1 MSITQRPGPAR
12 PAARLA
18 LPVGAGVAVALAI
31 YVIGTR
37 LSPDHAISWF
47 GRQAPNTNSLK
58 SWIATAVLAGALLQ
72 LALALWIYGRL
83 PSTRPAPA
91 PVGRVHRLVGVLVI
105 LASLPV
111 AYHCMRAYGVQTL
124 TTRIAVH
131 SLAGCFLYG
140 AIVGKLIV
148 VRRPGLPGWALPV
161 AGGLLVVSVAV
172 LWYASALWY
181 FNGFR
186 LPLLGS

>member
-1 MSITQRPGPAR
+1 MSTAHRSPPTH
-12 PAARLA
+12 AAVRLV
-18 LPVGAGVAVALAI
+18 LPVGAAVAVTVAI
-31 YVIGTR
+31 YLVGTS
-37 LSPDHAISWF
+37 LSPDYSISWF
-47 GRQAPNTNSLK
+47 GRQAPDTNSLK
-58 SWIATAVLAGALLQ
+58 SWIATAVLAGAAVQ

-83 PSTRPAPA
+83 PIVRAAPAPA
-91 PVGRVHRLVGVLVI
+91 GRVHRLVGVLAI

-148 VRRPGLPGWALPV
+148 VRRPGLPTWALPV